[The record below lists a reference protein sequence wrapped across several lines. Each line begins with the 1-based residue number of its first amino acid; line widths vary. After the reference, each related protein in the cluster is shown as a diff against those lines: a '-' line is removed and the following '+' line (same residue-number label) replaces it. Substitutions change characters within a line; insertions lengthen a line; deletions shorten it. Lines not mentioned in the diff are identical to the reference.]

1 MSSAQ
6 GETMKNQKASGSW
19 WFRMLHLRWWAMFGL
34 VVGLAG
40 QTGCASQPRV
50 ADHSFSFDGWY
61 DGWAE
66 KVDLLAYNYGGKMRQ
81 LSDQVRPDQTGVG
94 YQTGTHGV
102 IPVGD
107 FLTVK
112 WRLRATGEVFEK
124 TVDLRGKLP
133 DDMKDHEITFVI
145 DGSDLYVYLVTA
157 TLQPVTVTKPTLRT
171 WRSRF
176 RVAWEIYPTM
186 RQP

>member
-1 MSSAQ
+1 MKDFKGIGGWFASSMGWRAAV
-6 GETMKNQKASGSW
+6 M
-19 WFRMLHLRWWAMFGL
+19 GL
-34 VVGLAG
+34 LVALLGV
-40 QTGCASQPRV
+40 TGCASQPKV
-50 ADHSFSFDGWY
+50 ADHSFGFDGWY

-107 FLTVK
+107 FLYVK
-112 WRLRATGEVFEK
+112 WRLRSTGEVFEN
-124 TVDLRGKLP
+124 TVDLKGKLP
-133 DDMKDHEITFVI
+133 EDMTDHEITFVI
-145 DGSDLYVYLVTA
+145 DGGDLYVYLITP
-157 TLQPVTVTKPTLRT
+157 TLQPVTVTKPPLRT

-176 RVAWEIYPTM
+176 RISREIYPKL
-186 RQP
+186 QNP